1 MLLCKLSLIISCY
14 DRFFEKTCLNV
25 WEYDSLDVTE
35 LFNHSV
41 RCNKLIEKRVLLP
54 AFVDTVTNFG
64 VHRNGIYVALITC
77 QVLKI
82 LHLGIIQIS
91 LEKIQRY
98 AFVNR

>member
-1 MLLCKLSLIISCY
+1 M
-14 DRFFEKTCLNV
+14 
-25 WEYDSLDVTE
+25 
-35 LFNHSV
+35 
-41 RCNKLIEKRVLLP
+41 VLLP
-54 AFVDTVTNFG
+54 AFVYTVTNFG

-91 LEKIQRY
+91 LEKVQRY